1 MYAYAICLWQL
12 LSREKPY
19 GNENMYVVIFGVVSY
34 QLRPSITPKQQADN
48 KSYVKLIRSLW
59 SPNPETRPS
68 ARQVMVKLRS
78 MRKPNSV
85 VERKERWRL

>member
-34 QLRPSITPKQQADN
+34 QLRPAVTPKQQTDD

-59 SPNPETRPS
+59 SANPESRPS
-68 ARQVMVKLRS
+68 ANQVMVKLRS
-78 MRKPNSV
+78 MKNPRSV
-85 VERKERWRL
+85 VERRERWRL